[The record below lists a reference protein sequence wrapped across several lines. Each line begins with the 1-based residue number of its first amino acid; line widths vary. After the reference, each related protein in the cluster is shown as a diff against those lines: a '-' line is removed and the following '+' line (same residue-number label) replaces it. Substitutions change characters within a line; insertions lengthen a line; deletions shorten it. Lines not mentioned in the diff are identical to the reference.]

1 MGDPDRGKPEMS
13 IDDRIEALMRGWE
26 LYVAEQA
33 AMDRKFEER
42 YAKLTEQHAATEREI
57 DRVARLQAWTER
69 RLTRAIQLSV
79 LDARRQRKRYGEF
92 DKRNAEID
100 KRQAEFDA
108 AMKRLEAAQERTE
121 ASLRAF
127 IESLK
132 SGNGHK

>member
-33 AMDRKFEER
+33 AMARRFEER

-79 LDARRQRKRYGEF
+79 LDARRQRKRNGEF
-92 DKRNAEID
+92 DKRNAE
-100 KRQAEFDA
+100 FDT